1 MRERVAL
8 CLIICFL
15 LTLAVP
21 VKLFAEEIS
30 ADAEINMAL
39 EWLVKNQTP
48 EGYWGENSMTAIV
61 DTSEIAEYLKLKGVK
76 EENLRKAQGWL
87 DTIEI
92 TNNDFAGRV
101 LPYTSDVDKHES
113 ILSDVV

>member
-39 EWLVKNQTP
+39 E
-48 EGYWGENSMTAIV
+48 
-61 DTSEIAEYLKLKGVK
+61 
-76 EENLRKAQGWL
+76 
-87 DTIEI
+87 
-92 TNNDFAGRV
+92 
-101 LPYTSDVDKHES
+101 
-113 ILSDVV
+113 LSLIHI